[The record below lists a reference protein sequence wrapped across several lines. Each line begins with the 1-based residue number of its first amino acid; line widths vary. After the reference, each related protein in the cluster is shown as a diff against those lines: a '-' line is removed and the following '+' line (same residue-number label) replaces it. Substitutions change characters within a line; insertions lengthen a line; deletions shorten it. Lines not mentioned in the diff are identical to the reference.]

1 MNRPNYKEVLEYIE
15 MKGITV
21 EEAYDAFCRMGR
33 PPLVKTMK
41 AVFRRVAKSQWCCEE
56 KKEMKE

>member
-1 MNRPNYKEVLEYIE
+1 MKRPNYKEVLEYIE

-21 EEAYDAFCRMGR
+21 EESYEAFCRMGR

-41 AVFRRVAKSQWCCEE
+41 AVFRRV
-56 KKEMKE
+56 KELKDYE